1 MSMYFC
7 DDCQCFH
14 DDDWIPMEG
23 DNLCGE
29 AVEKR
34 KEALREMIAKGVAEH
49 IEQTESRHV
58 H

>member
-7 DDCQCFH
+7 DHHQCFH

-23 DNLCGE
+23 ENLCGE
-29 AVEKR
+29 AVAE
-34 KEALREMIAKGVAEH
+34 REERMREFKAELVSEH
-49 IEQTESRHV
+49 VKSTERRHV